1 MEGINNLGAT
11 CAINSF
17 IQLICRCEKLRL
29 VVLNSRTDENTF
41 TSELKEIIDLMYNQK
56 KSINPNKF
64 INAFFRIFKGI
75 FNPLEQVDINELLF
89 YIYQKINEETCE
101 EIKNPIKNITNIYEE
116 HDVKIAKY
124 NNNKISPISLL
135 VEGSYI
141 NIIICNNCSN
151 KSYSFEPFINM
162 TLDIIENKS
171 IADLI
176 IMSMEDEFREKDD
189 WKCDKCK
196 KNCSYIKTKKIWR
209 MPKTLFITL
218 NRFKDI
224 YKKNISQVFIND
236 SLNFNKG
243 SILTEEENRRYEL
256 SGISLHYGNLD
267 GGHYMAVCK
276 TENEYYLY
284 DDINVSKIKKEDLT
298 NEINCSSVYLL
309 LYNHHDIN

>member
-17 IQLICRCEKLRL
+17 IQLICRCDKLRSL
-29 VVLNSRTDENTF
+29 ILNSNTDENSF
-41 TSELKEIIDLMYNQK
+41 TSELKEIIDLMHNQN

-75 FNPLEQVDINELLF
+75 FNPFEQIDINELLF
-89 YIYQKINEETCE
+89 YIYQKINEETSE
-101 EIKNPIKNITNIYEE
+101 EIKNPIKNITNIYQE
-116 HDVKIAKY
+116 HDAKIAIY

-162 TLDIIENKS
+162 TLDIVENKS

-176 IMSMEDEFREKDD
+176 IMSMDNEYRESDE
-189 WKCDKCK
+189 WKCDKCNN
-196 KNCSYIKTKKIWR
+196 NCSYIKTKKIWK

-224 YKKNISQVFIND
+224 YKKNLSQVFIND
-236 SLNFNKG
+236 TLNFNNGSVLTDKG
-243 SILTEEENRRYEL
+243 NNIYEL
-256 SGISLHYGNLD
+256 SGLSLHYGSLN
-267 GGHYMAVCK
+267 GGHYMAICK
-276 TENEYYLY
+276 NMDEYYLY
-284 DDINVSKIKKEDLT
+284 DDIKVSKINKEYLKH
-298 NEINCSSVYLL
+298 EINSSSVYLL
-309 LYNHHDIN
+309 LYNHHNID